1 MSGRGVSEEKLMA
14 QRETRGSL
22 VRNSAGENI
31 KKMETGFAGGT
42 VTKNLPCSSGDPG
55 SIPGPG
61 TKIPHASE
69 QGGLNCRAHVL

>member
-1 MSGRGVSEEKLMA
+1 MSVRGVSDEKLMA

-22 VRNSAGENI
+22 VRNSTGENI

-42 VTKNLPCSSGDPG
+42 VIKNLPCSSGDPG

-69 QGGLNCRAHVL
+69 QGGLNYRAYML